1 MDKAHLF
8 DAPSKSFMEDFKKKW
23 ETLRDIKME
32 EKEKLRKSHPF
43 LIEREIDDLYNIEN
57 KIHIDVDVFYP
68 PPMNL
73 FTDNSHHISPI
84 LQKMLDESKK

>member
-23 ETLRDIKME
+23 EILRDIKME

-57 KIHIDVDVFYP
+57 KIHIDVDVF
-68 PPMNL
+68 
-73 FTDNSHHISPI
+73 TDPSWRAHFRPRENA
-84 LQKMLDESKK
+84 